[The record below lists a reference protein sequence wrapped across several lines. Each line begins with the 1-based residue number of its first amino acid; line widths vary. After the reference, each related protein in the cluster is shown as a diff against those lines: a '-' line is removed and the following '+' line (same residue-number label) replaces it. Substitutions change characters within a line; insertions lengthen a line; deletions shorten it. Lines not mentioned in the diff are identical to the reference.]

1 MSGFQ
6 WISGLSQLL
15 DFVSIPFPVFLLEAR
30 HQERGVRER
39 EKSPGSQARIDGK
52 DGWRLLALG
61 DRLIDGKPAM
71 QLISGDSRS
80 I

>member
-1 MSGFQ
+1 MLIGKNFGMKINKA
-6 WISGLSQLL
+6 W
-15 DFVSIPFPVFLLEAR
+15 
-30 HQERGVRER
+30 R

-61 DRLIDGKPAM
+61 DRLMDGKPAM